1 METVYIT
8 DNVTVTLLHTTHETS
23 VGSEFAVLHEVR
35 LGWHDSVNYPLSDSG
50 DRKHFEQLLTRTIG
64 LDCYATEAEA
74 EADLVNWYEG
84 FEVQHD

>member
-35 LGWHDSVNYPLSDSG
+35 LGWHDSVNYPLSDSS
-50 DRKHFEQLLTRTIG
+50 DRKHFEQSGKEQGYSERTEN
-64 LDCYATEAEA
+64 LP
-74 EADLVNWYEG
+74 
-84 FEVQHD
+84 H